1 MSGSFTVEDLQPAVV
16 PQALPLVR
24 ATWPEIDL
32 AAWQGFTDAFHR
44 EPKAPAPGAITG
56 LYDAS
61 GVLCGLFA
69 SRVEHHLWEGRIL
82 GIPLFTVV
90 DIGNSP
96 QPVRALLGAAEA
108 KAKENACVGMQIRL
122 AVEQGGLMKRLRD
135 FGLEYSGSVYS
146 TGSLAKSTALSPP
159 S

>member
-1 MSGSFTVEDLQPAVV
+1 MSGPFTIAELQPAAV

-32 AAWQGFTDAFHR
+32 AAWQNFAGAFHG
-44 EPKAPAPGAITG
+44 EHAAPASITG
-56 LYDAS
+56 LFDGS
-61 GVLCGLFA
+61 GVLCGVFA
-69 SRVEHHLWEGRIL
+69 ARTEHHLWNRRIL

-96 QPVRALLGAAEA
+96 QPVRALLDAAEA
-108 KAKENACVGMQIRL
+108 KAKQNDCSGMEIRL
-122 AVEQGGLMKRLRD
+122 AIEQGGLMKRLRH

-146 TGSLAKSTALSPP
+146 TKALLKSIAP
-159 S
+159 

>member
-1 MSGSFTVEDLQPAVV
+1 MPGSFTVEELQPGAV

-32 AAWQGFTDAFHR
+32 AAWQDFTDAFHR
-44 EPKAPAPGAITG
+44 EPVAPAPAAITG
-56 LYDAS
+56 LFDAS

-69 SRVEHHLWEGRIL
+69 SRIEHHLWEGRIL

-96 QPVRALLGAAEA
+96 QPVRALLDAAEA
-108 KAKENACVGMQIRL
+108 KAKENGCAGMQIRL
-122 AVEQGGLMKRLRD
+122 AIEQGSLMKRLCD

-146 TGSLAKSTALSPP
+146 TSSLVKSTVLSIR
-159 S
+159 